1 MKGFLSTYTI
11 NLRYLSLHTVMV
23 LNIFLVYTPI
33 YPFYFS
39 RLDYDSWQCL
49 LTSTSPWSSSSVWPV
64 LCHRIWTI
72 LDQDRTGCV
81 NFRHVVSVI
90 SILSSSVCVLKV
102 CQPIRSLHLTDQ
114 LQVEGLTILKTR

>member
-1 MKGFLSTYTI
+1 MKGFFSTYTI

-23 LNIFLVYTPI
+23 LNIFLVYSLI

-64 LCHRIWTI
+64 ICHRIWTI

-90 SILSSSVCVLKV
+90 SILSSSVCVSKA
-102 CQPIRSLHLTDQ
+102 CQPIRSLYLTDQ
-114 LQVEGLTILKTR
+114 SQVKSSTNLETR